1 MLHGQTAKGGRKWWT
16 RMDDDEDAGSDG
28 PAARTV
34 NPAAAVVRPILCA
47 RDSGR
52 AAPIA
57 FVQRI

>member
-1 MLHGQTAKGGRKWWT
+1 MLHAQTVNGGRKWWT
-16 RMDDDEDAGSDG
+16 RMDDEDAGSDR

-34 NPAAAVVRPILCA
+34 NPADAVVRSRLCA